1 MNFIHGKLFTWFKNK
16 RAMSSAIATLMTLTA
31 AVVLSA
37 TVVLFATNVTAG
49 EMSSK
54 ENVIIPTTHIWYI
67 NDTNSVGAIGLTN
80 TGSTD
85 IIINK
90 ITVKGIKCEWNEGNN
105 SFVLYY
111 KMTGAIQGDLPFV
124 DVVAPQSNVTIAD
137 QPCTLD
143 VASQGLSVKA
153 GTSMICYIAL
163 PGNIMIYDMGQ
174 SIHVSVLTT
183 QAIYTVEASVEAPS

>member
-67 NDTNSVGAIGLTN
+67 N
-80 TGSTD
+80 
-85 IIINK
+85 INK